1 MSPALLLDTCV
12 LLWLLEGDSRIV
24 DNQDLLFL
32 LNKRERFFSSI
43 SIAEIEIKKSIGKL
57 NIPETYLD
65 SIRDSSIKE
74 MGFFGVEAKQLG
86 SLPYV
91 HKDPFDRMLISTAIQ
106 HGMTIVTSDTIFCK
120 YPVQVYTI

>member
-24 DNQDLLFL
+24 DNKDLLIL

-57 NIPETYLD
+57 NIPENYLD

-86 SLPYV
+86 SLPYF

>member
-1 MSPALLLDTCV
+1 MPPALLLDTCI
-12 LLWLLEGDSRIV
+12 LLWLLEGNSRIV
-24 DNQDLLFL
+24 DNKDLLSL
-32 LNKRERFFSSI
+32 LNNRERFYCSI

-57 NIPETYLD
+57 NIPETYQD
-65 SIRDSSIKE
+65 SIRDSKIKE
-74 MGFFGVEAKQLG
+74 IGFTGQDARHLG
-86 SLPYV
+86 SLPYF

>member
-24 DNQDLLFL
+24 DNQDLLIL

-65 SIRDSSIKE
+65 SIRESSIKE

-86 SLPYV
+86 SLPYF

-106 HGMTIVTSDTIFCK
+106 NGMAIVTSDIVFCK

>member
-74 MGFFGVEAKQLG
+74 MGFFGDEAKYLG
-86 SLPYV
+86 SLPYF

>member
-24 DNQDLLFL
+24 DNQDLLIL

-86 SLPYV
+86 SLPYF